1 MFMLEK
7 IKTDITNDVNEAAA
21 DLSKQAGTVLMIA
34 AMATGMAEY
43 AGHNRAVIPNTAR
56 VDAPGEY
63 QLDQDPTLSQREE
76 TGPHYTN
83 YGAMHR
89 TPGRTGDI

>member
-1 MFMLEK
+1 MLEK
-7 IKTDITNDVNEAAA
+7 IKTDITKDVSDASTE
-21 DLSKQAGTVLMIA
+21 LHKQVGTILMIA

-43 AGHNRAVIPNTAR
+43 AGHNRAVVPSTAR
-56 VDAPGEY
+56 LEAPGEH
-63 QLDQDPTLSQREE
+63 QLDKDPTLSQREE